1 MRVRLDFGTQA
12 VLWLLIG
19 VAVLSLAASL
29 WPRSSPSSA
38 VRPQDLAMRRGEAV
52 AVSTSQDGRVVYLS
66 DGVRVYRS
74 TAYGDEGTWK
84 LIVDAASR

>member
-1 MRVRLDFGTQA
+1 MTVRLDFGTRA
-12 VLWLLIG
+12 VLWTLIG
-19 VAVLSLAASL
+19 VAMLSLIASL
-29 WPRSSPSSA
+29 WPRSGPSTT

-84 LIVDAASR
+84 LIAEAASR